1 MCVCVCVFC
10 FLSCDRL
17 LAARLFTQRC
27 GDPANG
33 QQDAANGLV
42 GSARRFHAVGFLFVR
57 RPLPLSLF
65 VVVHVDVLGLPGAL
79 ARVYFAVGWSPS
91 QHSYVL
97 LSKDAVDQLAR

>member
-1 MCVCVCVFC
+1 MCVCVFC

-17 LAARLFTQRC
+17 LAARLFTQRY

-33 QQDAANGLV
+33 QQDAANRLV
-42 GSARRFHAVGFLFVR
+42 GSARRFQAVGFLFVR

-79 ARVYFAVGWSPS
+79 ARVYFCCGLVPVAA
-91 QHSYVL
+91 L
-97 LSKDAVDQLAR
+97 LCTLSKDAVDQLAR